1 MSRKDIL
8 REFAL
13 LKRDIRKLKRARE
26 MVTEKLRCLDRERR
40 QLERRR
46 NPFDAQRIEILLVH
60 SEACVG
66 SIRDINKLIADYGPL
81 LVSLCHAADQLVS
94 DHDKAQILG
103 ISHIRLQKDIE
114 KLHRIDGAG
123 DGREL
128 FLLISAGHA
137 EHHFEN
143 SSSAE
148 QRPLWEVAHLATL
161 QALEEDHGFRESM
174 NDGAMQWLQEM
185 GVPSCRITIGPDG
198 QEHLE
203 RIPPTLRVVH

>member
-8 REFAL
+8 SEFAW
-13 LKRDIRKLKRARE
+13 LKRDIRRLKRARE
-26 MVTEKLRCLDRERR
+26 MVTEKLRSLDKERR
-40 QLERRR
+40 QLERMR
-46 NPFDAQRIEILLVH
+46 NPFDAQRVEMLLVH

-66 SIRDINKLIADYGPL
+66 CIRDINELIADYGPL
-81 LVSLCHAADQLVS
+81 LVSLCHAADMIIS

-103 ISHIRLQKDIE
+103 VSHIRLKKNIE
-114 KLHRIDGAG
+114 KLKGIDGAE

-143 SSSAE
+143 SPSAE

-161 QALEEDHGFRESM
+161 YALEEDGEFR
-174 NDGAMQWLQEM
+174 GAINQKMSEWFGEL
-185 GVPSCRITIGPDG
+185 GVPAYQLSHGPDG
-198 QEHLE
+198 REDLK
-203 RIPPTLRVVH
+203 RIPPRLRVVH